1 LNALEGYLAELRAF
15 RRYSREESVRCA
27 STATVK
33 LIAACCGRLSAGA
46 CKRGEPV
53 VDRDVLS
60 TRLNALE
67 GYLAELRAFRRYSR
81 EEFVRESGLHHLA
94 ERFLH
99 LACESVLDMAHHV
112 ISDEGYRQPDN
123 YRDAMTVLAE
133 QGVVETEL
141 ARRLRDW
148 MGFRNVL
155 VHSYIGLDHGR
166 SHDFILRDLGDLED
180 YARAMASLLADG

>member
-1 LNALEGYLAELRAF
+1 M
-15 RRYSREESVRCA
+15 
-27 STATVK
+27 
-33 LIAACCGRLSAGA
+33 
-46 CKRGEPV
+46 

-67 GYLAELRAFRRYSR
+67 GYLAELRTFRRCSR

-99 LACESVLDMAHHV
+99 LSCECVLDMAHHI

-133 QGVVETEL
+133 QGVIEAGL

-166 SHDFILRDLGDLED
+166 SHDFIVRDLGDLED
-180 YARAMASLLADG
+180 YVRAVARLLADG